1 MYILATETKSI
12 DAKVEPIAVAQAV
25 PAVNKVPEAFDSAS
39 QAPSAQASPQALAP
53 LPPATNASN
62 VKVTRQETAASVN
75 VENTEALKLNATDAQ
90 TKALDQTSQSTTV
103 EAKKVETTK
112 DNPAK
117 PVESVKKV
125 DPTKPAEVPKVVEPA
140 KTDDTKD
147 DPAVINLENN
157 DISPNLFD
165 ENGDNAAETPD
176 KDETKNDFEAPYRED
191 DEEMY
196 NDDAMARN
204 NNLPEVKIPQE
215 PEPTLDDVPHKKIE
229 VVDFEEDPDSNF
241 FTYLCALMFLCVL
254 LYILAQNRAKILALL
269 LEGRRGNGRRGSRE
283 RTRGGSKA
291 AYSKLDCNLEEAIT
305 SKKSLSGK
313 SMDIIY

>member
-1 MYILATETKSI
+1 MNILANETKSGVE
-12 DAKVEPIAVAQAV
+12 KVEPIAVAQAV
-25 PAVNKVPEAFDSAS
+25 PAVGKVPEAVEVAS
-39 QAPSAQASPQALAP
+39 QAPAAQASPQASAP

-62 VKVTRQETAASVN
+62 EHVTRQETAASVN
-75 VENTEALKLNATDAQ
+75 VETTKALNATDAQ

-103 EAKKVETTK
+103 EEKKVETTK
-112 DNPAK
+112 EEPAK
-117 PVESVKKV
+117 PVEPAKKA
-125 DPTKPAEVPKVVEPA
+125 DPTKPVELPKVAEPA
-140 KTDDTKD
+140 KTDDVKD

-157 DISPNLFD
+157 DISPNVFD

-176 KDETKNDFEAPYRED
+176 KDETKNDFEAPYHED
-191 DEEMY
+191 DDEMY